1 VLLTLEPYSRERFVM
16 EATNAGKRADTP
28 EALVFVHG
36 YNVNFNDAVRRA
48 AQIAYD
54 LEFAGIPMVYS
65 WPSVANMA
73 KYFVDE
79 TNIRL
84 SRFHFQEFMTLC
96 RTELGLQAIHV
107 VAHSMGNHLIAE
119 TLPNERALA
128 GKAALRQIVFA
139 APDIDAETFEKLA
152 ATFANGQVER
162 CTLYASSEDYALKAS
177 KKFHGYLRAGDSG
190 EGLIVINHIDTID
203 ATAVDTS
210 LLGHAYYGDNR
221 SILSDMFTLI
231 REGHGPES
239 RFGLKK
245 IERSG
250 RHYWAFR
257 P

>member
-1 VLLTLEPYSRERFVM
+1 
-16 EATNAGKRADTP
+16 
-28 EALVFVHG
+28 
-36 YNVNFNDAVRRA
+36 
-48 AQIAYD
+48 
-54 LEFAGIPMVYS
+54 
-65 WPSVANMA
+65 
-73 KYFVDE
+73 
-79 TNIRL
+79 
-84 SRFHFQEFMTLC
+84 
-96 RTELGLQAIHV
+96 
-107 VAHSMGNHLIAE
+107 MGNHLIAE